1 MKHEILAEMVDIAL
15 MRREPKKTIH
25 FAKVELHPLQ
35 IYWGCIRIL
44 EWLRI
49 QSVALQVR
57 PLRLN
62 PLNEFDKACMQLIEA
77 SEAVRQ
83 IVKLSKNNV
92 LMFAESVSLDEA
104 KAMMIYAKEHYRPR
118 TFVHSPRGRRRG

>member
-15 MRREPKKTIH
+15 MRREPKETLY
-25 FAKVELHPLQ
+25 FAEVELQPLQ

-49 QSVALQVR
+49 QSVTLQVR
-57 PLRLN
+57 PLELH
-62 PLNEFDKACMQLIEA
+62 PSNEFDRACMQFIET

-83 IVKLSKNNV
+83 IVRLSKSNV
-92 LMFAESVSLDEA
+92 LMFAERVSLEEA
-104 KAMMIYAKEHYRPR
+104 KAMMMHAKEHYCPR
-118 TFVHSPRGRRRG
+118 TFVHTSP